1 MQSSSRVLRKHIIND
16 AGEKVIKTSST
27 MNPKSE
33 RNEGDFYSNIKDMNA
48 VGYSTTI
55 IEETHMEALKIR
67 NKAYTEAVNI
77 EEKAFKKGYTAGA
90 EKGYS
95 EGYNEG
101 YNKAIAEINQKE
113 SQILSNAQKILE
125 DAMNFKKEYIKQSEE
140 EIKNVVFNSISD
152 ILKSLI
158 PYGDTFDGILKSH
171 LKKLKKEEEI
181 VIYTHSSYYEHLNM
195 NIGQWLEIINS
206 KSDVSIVIDE
216 QLEIGKMVIE
226 KSKGKIIIDIDE
238 ATNEMKDAIFS
249 E

>member
-1 MQSSSRVLRKHIIND
+1 MQSSSRVLRSQSVND
-16 AGEKVIKTSST
+16 AGEAIIKTDRT
-27 MNPKSE
+27 MNPKPE
-33 RNEGDFYSNIKDMNA
+33 RNEGDFYANIKDLNA
-48 VGYSTTI
+48 VGYSSGI
-55 IEETHMEALKIR
+55 IEETQLEALKIK
-67 NKAYTEAVNI
+67 NKAYNDAVKI
-77 EEKAFKKGYTAGA
+77 EEKAFNKGYTAGA

-113 SQILSNAQKILE
+113 SEILSNALRILE

-152 ILKSLI
+152 ILKNLM
-158 PYGDTFDGILKSH
+158 PYGDTFEGILKSH

-181 VIYTHSSYYEHLNM
+181 VIYTHSSYYEYLSM
-195 NIGQWLEIINS
+195 NIGQWLEIVNS

-216 QLEIGKMVIE
+216 QLKIGKMIIE
-226 KSKGKIIIDIDE
+226 KSKGKINIDIDK
-238 ATNEMKDAIFS
+238 ATNEIKDAIFS